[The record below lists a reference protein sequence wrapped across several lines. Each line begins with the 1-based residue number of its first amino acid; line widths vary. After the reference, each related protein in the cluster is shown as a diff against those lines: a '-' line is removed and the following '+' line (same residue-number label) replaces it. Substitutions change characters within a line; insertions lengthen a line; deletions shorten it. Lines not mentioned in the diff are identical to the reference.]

1 MNILALWNITLTES
15 RNKQRYVLTE
25 DADRLAPR
33 WLADRV
39 DYRTVKYL
47 YIIRNGHEE
56 LKGVR
61 IDDEFARIGDAI
73 VYDGKRLSIERR

>member
-1 MNILALWNITLTES
+1 MCMGKLPTSAMQ

-47 YIIRNGHEE
+47 YIIRDGHEE

-61 IDDEFARIGDAI
+61 IGDEFARIGDTI
-73 VYDGKRLSIERR
+73 VYDGKRLSIEKR

>member
-1 MNILALWNITLTES
+1 MCMGKLPTSAMQ

-47 YIIRNGHEE
+47 YIIWDGHEK

-61 IDDEFARIGDAI
+61 IGDEFARIGDTI
-73 VYDGKRLSIERR
+73 VYDGKRISIERR

>member
-1 MNILALWNITLTES
+1 MCMGKLPTSAMQ

-47 YIIRNGHEE
+47 YIIWGGHEE

-61 IDDEFARIGDAI
+61 IGDEFARIGDTI
-73 VYDGKRLSIERR
+73 VYDGKRISIERR